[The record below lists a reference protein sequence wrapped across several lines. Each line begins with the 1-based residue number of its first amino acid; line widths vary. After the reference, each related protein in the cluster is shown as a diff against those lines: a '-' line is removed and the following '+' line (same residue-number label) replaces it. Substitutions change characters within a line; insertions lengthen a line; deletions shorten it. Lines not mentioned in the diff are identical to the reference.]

1 MGYFSYGRSTL
12 PSSRCQWER
21 RFRFPQEKA
30 SSSPS
35 EEAGQHE
42 ASLRFR
48 CREAGLTPPPT
59 PYLPPGARRFH
70 LEASQVASKLHP
82 QPLLQG
88 DATREGHFPALSLL
102 SSKSVQPQKRNGFPQ
117 PSASMLA
124 VPGSDLIGPR
134 DPPSCRVRGPA
145 AAADGQLRSRLT
157 PEPGKGPNPGEGHH
171 KHLMK
176 WIWRRWGWRG
186 GYDRPAEQS
195 WEEMSSSPR
204 SLCPASPQSSRGHR
218 S

>member
-1 MGYFSYGRSTL
+1 MGATL
-12 PSSRCQWER
+12 PIPPGKGIVQPLGGGRAARSLSPLSLPGSGADSPPHSVSPAWSKEVSLGGISGG
-21 RFRFPQEKA
+21 FKAA
-30 SSSPS
+30 SSAPAPGRRHQRRSLPS
-35 EEAGQHE
+35 AE
-42 ASLRFR
+42 S
-48 CREAGLTPPPT
+48 
-59 PYLPPGARRFH
+59 
-70 LEASQVASKLHP
+70 SQQQICSAP
-82 QPLLQG
+82 
-88 DATREGHFPALSLL
+88 
-102 SSKSVQPQKRNGFPQ
+102 KRNGFPQ